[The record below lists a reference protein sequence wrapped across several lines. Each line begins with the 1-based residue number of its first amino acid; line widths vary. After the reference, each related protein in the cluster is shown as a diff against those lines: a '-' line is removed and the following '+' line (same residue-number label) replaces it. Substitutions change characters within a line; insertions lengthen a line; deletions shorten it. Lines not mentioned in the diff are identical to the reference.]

1 MSFKKS
7 KNNYLDF
14 SSCSSHYMTMRYD
27 PAKELSKSDAAV
39 LVREIVE
46 NGTLILTRHVRER
59 MQERGYSIQDVQFI
73 LTHGRVESS
82 GFDEITG
89 NWKYRFHG
97 DDLDGGTG
105 TVIVAIA
112 LQHKA
117 IVITVL
123 G

>member
-1 MSFKKS
+1 
-7 KNNYLDF
+7 
-14 SSCSSHYMTMRYD
+14 MTMRYD

>member
-1 MSFKKS
+1 ME
-7 KNNYLDF
+7 
-14 SSCSSHYMTMRYD
+14 YD
-27 PAKELSKSDAAV
+27 PAKELSQDKAAT

-46 NGTLILTRHVRER
+46 NGVLILSRHARDR
-59 MQERGYSIQDVQFI
+59 MKERGYSIQDLQFI
-73 LTHGRVESS
+73 LTHGKVQASS
-82 GFDEITG
+82 FDELTG

-117 IVITVL
+117 VVITVL
-123 G
+123 A